1 MTLRATDFWDTEE
14 YKKKRIRQITP
25 FICVQNLLF
34 SLILICLICLITAC
48 QTSPVIKHV
57 TIAVDGQTHA
67 ISTEAETVREVL
79 LEAEVELGDLDRV
92 EPDLYNAISSGS
104 HVVITRIREEI
115 LVEHE
120 IIPFEQQTVVNEA
133 LAPGETRLMQLG
145 VAGEE
150 AISYRLIYEDGL
162 VATQTEI
169 DRQISVEPIPEIMV
183 VGPPSN
189 LPPVPFA
196 GTITYLSNGN
206 AWLMRGNSANR
217 RLIATE
223 SSFDEHVF
231 ALSPDEGHLLYTQ
244 PLSDDMDLPFNEL
257 WLASTTIVGEQPESL
272 ALNNV
277 LEAVWSPLINSSL
290 VAYSTAER
298 TVSAP
303 GWKANNDLWLINP
316 LANQPS
322 PIQILQPDNSGL
334 YAWWGGDFAWSPDG
348 STLAYARPDEIGI
361 ITFTTQRPI
370 TYQVTPLVEFAPL
383 ETHSDWGWV
392 PQISWS
398 PDSRFLAAVVHGP
411 PIGSEPAE
419 ESQQFEVWLL
429 QAEGITENR
438 RLKVKVAEQV
448 GMWASPTW
456 GVKGIAYGEAI
467 EPLQSVNSRYKL
479 RLIDWDGSNL
489 RQLFP
494 FQAEPGVQLPEL
506 AWSLDGEQLLFVY
519 NGNLYLVN
527 YQGSPPKPLTQDSQV
542 SHVNWVAHQRVLTTT
557 PINATQSV
565 TTTRIIT
572 K

>member
-1 MTLRATDFWDTEE
+1 M
-14 YKKKRIRQITP
+14 
-25 FICVQNLLF
+25 
-34 SLILICLICLITAC
+34 LICLTSIITAC
-48 QTSPVIKHV
+48 QTSPVIKQV
-57 TIAVDGQTHA
+57 TIAVDGQTQA
-67 ISTEAETVREVL
+67 VSTEVETVREVL
-79 LEAEVELGDLDRV
+79 LETEIVLGNLDRV
-92 EPDLYNAISSGS
+92 KPDLYNAISSGS
-104 HVVITRIREEI
+104 HIIVTRISEEI

-162 VATQTEI
+162 VTTQTEI
-169 DRQISVEPIPEIMV
+169 DRQISVEPISEIMV

-196 GTITYLSNGN
+196 GTIAYLSNGN
-206 AWLMRGNSANR
+206 AWLMRENSASR

-223 SSFDEHVF
+223 SIFDEHVF
-231 ALSPDEGHLLYTQ
+231 VLSPDERYLLYTQ
-244 PLSDDMDLPFNEL
+244 PLTDDIDMPLNEL

-272 ALNNV
+272 AINNV
-277 LEAVWSPLINSSL
+277 LEAVWSPIVSSSL
-290 VAYSTAER
+290 VVYSTAER

-316 LANQPS
+316 LVNQPS
-322 PIQILQPDNSGL
+322 PIQILPPDNSGL
-334 YAWWGGDFAWSPDG
+334 YAWWGGDISWSPDG
-348 STLAYARPDEIGI
+348 SILAYARPDEIGI
-361 ITFTTQRPI
+361 ITFTTRRPI
-370 TYQVTPLVEFAPL
+370 TYHVTPLVEFAPF

-398 PDSRFLAAVVHGP
+398 PDSRFLAALLHGP

-429 QAEGITENR
+429 QADETVSQADKT
-438 RLKVKVAEQV
+438 LKVKVAKQV
-448 GMWASPTW
+448 GMWANPTW
-456 GVKGIAYGEAI
+456 GAKGIAYGEAVD
-467 EPLQSVNSRYKL
+467 PLQSVNSRYKI

-506 AWSLDGEQLLFVY
+506 AWSPDGEQLLFVY

-542 SHVNWVAHQRVLTTT
+542 SHVNWVAFFR
-557 PINATQSV
+557 
-565 TTTRIIT
+565 
-572 K
+572 